1 MSHAERLELRTLFAA
16 IDPSGYWPLDEGA
29 GTLAADASPNGN
41 AGTLLGGAAWAAG
54 RNGAGTGL
62 RLDGVDDRVSVADSA
77 SLDVTGAITLAA
89 WVAPAKLAT
98 QYVIKKAAI
107 DAMDGYELSL
117 SAPGQPFV
125 RFNQRTRGDALRV
138 NSPTNYPSDGKT
150 WVHLAATYD
159 GVTIRLYVNGAA
171 VASKAAAFSITANNL
186 PLMLGAESNG
196 YRAMA
201 GGLDDARVYPRAL
214 SVAEIAALAATV
226 PVNAAPAVE
235 AGPDRTVPLSRS
247 ASLDGSVRDDGL
259 PGPAGASAAWAQVSG
274 PGTTTFSNAAA
285 AKTTARFSAPG
296 TYVLRL
302 AASDGQLSAADT
314 VTVVVNP
321 DPAPQALEKLQ
332 LTATTEAKP
341 QSKLWFNRGAWWGVF
356 PDATGTW
363 VWRLDGAR
371 WTQALKLSEGIKYR
385 ADVKCT
391 GDVAHVLLFDPSG
404 GPSQLASVEYVAPAG
419 GAAATYRPWSA
430 RPGLAPVQLS
440 TSAETATIELDGAGR
455 LWLASDASTTIKL
468 RYADAPYAT
477 FSDAFNLASGVGTD
491 DICTIAAFP
500 DGSVGVMWS
509 NQVTKRFGFRTHAAG
524 AAPTAWSA
532 DELPASQSALD
543 NVGLGMADDHLNAKV
558 AADGTLYVA
567 AKTSYDTAGYP
578 VLILLVRRPSG
589 TWDDQYTVANSG
601 TRPIVLLNEFEGSL
615 IVAYRQDGTGNIVA
629 KRSPLSQ
636 IAFGAAQTL
645 IPGAAND
652 VTSTKQNFT
661 AAMAGI
667 TDDLVVVATDPN
679 KLLVGTRR
687 LWLS

>member
-1 MSHAERLELRTLFAA
+1 VWHPERLEPRVLFASA
-16 IDPSGYWPLDEGA
+16 DPAGYWPLDEGA
-29 GTLAADASPNGN
+29 GAAAADASPNGN
-41 AGTLLGGAAWAAG
+41 AGTLLGGAAWSVG

-62 RLDGVDDRVSVADSA
+62 RLDGVDDRVGVPDSA
-77 SLDVTGAITLAA
+77 SLDVTTAITLAA

-98 QYVIKKAAI
+98 QYVIKKSAI
-107 DAMDGYELSL
+107 DAADGYELSL
-117 SAPGQPFV
+117 SAAGQPFV
-125 RFNQRTRGDALRV
+125 RFNQHTRGDALRV
-138 NSPTNYPSDGKT
+138 NSPTTYPTDGKT

-159 GVTIRLYVNGAA
+159 GATIRLYVNGAA
-171 VASKAAAFSITANNL
+171 VANKAAAFSIAANDL
-186 PLMLGAESNG
+186 PLTLGAEANG

-214 SVAEIAALAATV
+214 SVAEIAALAGAA
-226 PVNAAPAVE
+226 PVNAPPSVDAGIDRAV
-235 AGPDRTVPLSRS
+235 PISRS
-247 ASLDGSVRDDGL
+247 ASLDGAVRDDGL
-259 PGPAGASAAWAQVSG
+259 PGPALSTWSQVSG
-274 PGTTTFSNAAA
+274 PGVATFANAAA
-285 AKTTARFSAPG
+285 AKTTVRFTAAG

-302 AASDGQLSAADT
+302 SATDGQLSAADT
-314 VTVVVNP
+314 VTVVVSP
-321 DPAPQALEKLQ
+321 DPAPQPLEKLP
-332 LTATTEAKP
+332 LTTDTESKP
-341 QSKLWFNRGAWWGVF
+341 QSKLWFNRGVWWAVL

-363 VWRLDGAR
+363 VWRLDGTH
-371 WTQALKLSEGIKYR
+371 WTQALKLSAGTKYK
-385 ADVKCT
+385 ADVKSV

-404 GPSQLASVEYVAPAG
+404 GPSQLASVEYVAPAA

-430 RPGLAPVQLS
+430 RPVLTPVQLS
-440 TSAETATIELDGAGR
+440 ASAETATIELDGAGR

-468 RYADAPYAT
+468 RYSDAPYSA
-477 FSDAFNLASGVGTD
+477 FSDAFNLATGISTD

-578 VLILLVRRPSG
+578 MLVLLVRRPSG
-589 TWDDQYTVANSG
+589 KWDDLYTVANSG

-615 IVAYRQDGTGNIVA
+615 IVAYRQDGTGNIVT

-636 IAFGAAQTL
+636 IAFGAAQLL
-645 IPGAAND
+645 IAGPANN

-661 AAMAGI
+661 AAMAAI
-667 TDDLVVVATDPN
+667 TDDLVVVATDPSN
-679 KLLVGTRR
+679 LLVGTRR
-687 LWLS
+687 LWP